1 MIDKILEGYEH
12 ILYVLARITVHTLE
26 IIGISIIIYGSLK
39 ILLGYFKSIKNK
51 NYEPQNAV
59 IALGRCL
66 GLALEFKVGA
76 EIVNTVIIRELKEQ
90 GRTMIIVTH
99 EMEFARHVADRIIF
113 FADGVIEEDA
123 TPEDFFNNPKSQKT
137 ANFLRHG
144 QE

>member
-76 EIVNTVIIRELKEQ
+76 EIVNTVIIRELKELLIL
-90 GRTMIIVTH
+90 GIVIALRAILAVIIHWEITT
-99 EMEFARHVADRIIF
+99 EEKEERANIIAKETAKETAKENDR
-113 FADGVIEEDA
+113 AEE
-123 TPEDFFNNPKSQKT
+123 K
-137 ANFLRHG
+137 
-144 QE
+144 